1 MMTGDVRNS
10 SEVGNYPAWLP
21 ESAKNYLDHVG
32 RGTSVRDIARACR
45 RHPSTITRRVRAI
58 ETRRDDPLVDEAL
71 SALHMAFVSKA
82 ATITPPEEHNTMTAP
97 LRPPLVSD
105 ETTLNREARRILRRL
120 CEKGASLVLA
130 QDMDKAIVLRTGTDG
145 SQTRTAVLD
154 RQVAHAFALKD
165 WIRTA
170 KQGRVSLYEITEAG
184 KSALKR
190 LIEDDRKR
198 RRAPMEMAEAAT
210 PFLAQHQVWGEK
222 PVEQDDGSIRKMRVN
237 LSESPLTALARRKG
251 SDGNPF
257 LTLDLVQA
265 GEKLREDFE
274 RAQMG
279 PRVAQN
285 WEKFLTGGA
294 RGSGF
299 SDGGVAEGPQ
309 AARDRVR
316 RALDD
321 LGPGLADVV
330 LRVCCF
336 LEGLESAEK
345 RLGWSARSGKI
356 VLKIGLQRL
365 LKHYS
370 ETQGFVPARLD

>member
-1 MMTGDVRNS
+1 MTCKSNVSADVR
-10 SEVGNYPAWLP
+10 YPDWLP
-21 ESAKNYLDHVG
+21 ESARNYLDHTG
-32 RGTSVRDIARACR
+32 RGASCREIARATH
-45 RHPSTITRRVRAI
+45 RHPSTIARRIRAF
-58 ETRRDDPLVDEAL
+58 EARREDPLIDEAL
-71 SALHMAFVSKA
+71 SALQAACVSA
-82 ATITPPEEHNTMTAP
+82 SETIPNGKEPRHMTAP

-105 ETTLNREARRILRRL
+105 DTTINREARRILRRL
-120 CEKGASLVLA
+120 CETDATLVLA
-130 QDMDKAIVLRTGTDG
+130 QDMDKAIVLRTCPEGT
-145 SQTRTAVLD
+145 QTRTAVLD
-154 RQVAHAFALKD
+154 RKVAHAFALKD
-165 WIRTA
+165 WIATA
-170 KQGRVSLYEITEAG
+170 RAGRVSVYTITEAG

-190 LIEDDRKR
+190 LIEEDRKR

-210 PFLAQHQVWGEK
+210 PFLAQHQLWGEK
-222 PVEQDDGSIRKMRVN
+222 PVRTDDGTIRKMRVN
-237 LSESPLTALARRKG
+237 LAESPLATLARRKG
-251 SDGNPF
+251 RDGKPF
-257 LTLDLVQA
+257 LTMDLVQA

-285 WEKFLTGGA
+285 WEKFLTGGD

-299 SDGGVAEGPQ
+299 SDGGMAEGPR
-309 AARDRVR
+309 AARDRVT

-330 LRVCCF
+330 MRVCCF

-365 LKHYS
+365 LKHY
-370 ETQGFVPARLD
+370 ETVYGFVPVSVD